1 MMAARTRPSREQQ
14 GARSDAEA
22 LADETQT
29 PVEEVQKLYE
39 EELSELAND
48 AKVTQYLGVL
58 ARRRVKMR
66 LRKH

>member
-1 MMAARTRPSREQQ
+1 MAARTSPPSTQNP
-14 GARSDAEA
+14 SSSVAEA

-29 PVEEVQKLYE
+29 PVEEVQRIYE

-48 AKVTQYLGVL
+48 AKITQYLGVL
-58 ARRRVKMR
+58 ASRRVKMR